1 MLPLR
6 MLGLLILILCHY
18 DGDSVCPPE
27 SNPLTLDPPELMV
40 EHEQSFQVN
49 CSSTTHNYDK
59 IFWSSENGIIDEEE
73 EMEFITLVVANM
85 SDWDVQHQCKIKI
98 DETHEC
104 SKDLRLTV
112 YKNPESVIMFPISSV
127 HPVVEGTQYQ
137 IQCDIINVAPV
148 QNLTVRWYQ
157 GNENIRTV
165 SFTNTTKKPVS
176 ESSILTLSLSREDNG
191 AQFRC
196 EAQLDLGPQE
206 PQLPTVSSETQTL
219 SVEYKPVV
227 ECQSK
232 FTVREHNFSLSMMPC
247 QADGN
252 PPASVKW
259 YHQGR
264 LIDASQP
271 LTRMDSGEI
280 EFIATNKIGR
290 VNATIVVTVEY
301 APEFHQRENVPVV
314 VTKGSNVSLVC
325 EADGNPPPEIHWAY
339 DAAGLDKVNTAENQS
354 NLNIIG
360 VTNDTTYFCIA
371 TNKLRVINKP
381 IFVQVETI
389 STAANSVDM
398 ATPGPSEPRA
408 CPLELMPARPV
419 VRYGDQVSVNCSTSS
434 TDHVG
439 MGWEAAA
446 GGTDFRENV
455 TLVTWSVEQLKDWN
469 MSPKCYITLE
479 DNYQC
484 LKMPF
489 ITLYKTPDT
498 ISVSVVGHAGLMM
511 EGTEYHLQ
519 CDIINVAP
527 VQNLT
532 VRWYRGNET
541 VKTELINDPRKTP
554 GDVSRHLTVIPTAN
568 YNGAEFRCEAQLY
581 LGPDRL
587 QHPPTATSA
596 PYIAS
601 VLYKPLIQACP
612 SDYTGVEHNFTLSTV
627 PCQADGNPP
636 SDVQWQHQGR
646 MINKSM
652 LLTRMHSGTYIFE
665 AVNIMGRTSTS
676 IDITVEYGPAFT
688 CDDRYEV
695 IENAEHQIQ
704 CKPEGKPEPLI
715 TWLKDGKKVPSPVR
729 LRKHDSGKYSLTAT
743 NKHGEAQHPLYVD
756 VLYAPEFQQG
766 NDTVEVT
773 RGSSVSLVC
782 SAEGNP
788 PPKLH
793 WNYIS
798 APNVNETTG
807 GRQRNI
813 IITGATYT
821 NTGIYICVATNKVG
835 TVTRSTTL
843 IMKDYTIVI
852 IGVTMAI
859 LFIFIALLITLC
871 YCKTKHGQYD
881 FLPVRTKDGPDI
893 PMTPQSA

>member
-6 MLGLLILILCHY
+6 MLGLLILMLFHCAA
-18 DGDSVCPPE
+18 DSVCPPE
-27 SNPLTLDPPELMV
+27 SNPLTLDPPEVMV
-40 EHEQSFQVN
+40 EHGQSFQVN
-49 CSSTTHNYDK
+49 CSTTLDHEM
-59 IFWSSENGIIDEEE
+59 IFWRDENGIIDVEED
-73 EMEFITLVVANM
+73 MEFITLMVANM
-85 SDWDVQHQCKIKI
+85 SDWDVQPQCKIKI

-104 SKDLRLTV
+104 SKDLLLTI
-112 YKNPESVIMFPISSV
+112 YKNPESVTMFPINYA

-157 GNENIRTV
+157 GNKNIHTD

-176 ESSILTLSLSREDNG
+176 ESSILTLNLSREDNG
-191 AQFRC
+191 AQVRC

-206 PQLPTVSSETQTL
+206 PQLPTVSSKTQTL
-219 SVEYKPVV
+219 FVEYKPVV

-232 FTVREHNFSLSMMPC
+232 FTGREHDFNLSMVPC

-259 YHQGR
+259 YHKGR
-264 LIDASQP
+264 LINASQP

-280 EFIATNKIGR
+280 EFTATNRIGR
-290 VNATIVVTVEY
+290 ANATIVVTVEY
-301 APEFHQRENVPVV
+301 APEFHQLENVPVV
-314 VTKGSNVSLVC
+314 VAKGSNVSLGC

-354 NLNIIG
+354 NLNITG

-371 TNKLRVINKP
+371 TNKLRVISKP

-398 ATPGPSEPRA
+398 ATPEPSEPRA

-419 VRYGDQVSVNCSTSS
+419 VRYGDPASVNCSTSS

-439 MGWEAAA
+439 MGWEAAD
-446 GGTDFRENV
+446 GGTEFQENV
-455 TLVTWSVEQLKDWN
+455 TFVIWTVKQLEDWT
-469 MSPKCYITLE
+469 MSPKCYITLH
-479 DNYQC
+479 DNFQC
-484 LKMPF
+484 LKTPF

-498 ISVSVVGHAGLMM
+498 MSVSAVGHAGPMM
-511 EGTEYHLQ
+511 ERTEYHLQ

-541 VKTELINDPRKTP
+541 VKTELINDTRRRSSN
-554 GDVSRHLTVIPTAN
+554 VSSHLTVIPTADD
-568 YNGAEFRCEAQLY
+568 NGAEFGCEAQLY
-581 LGPDRL
+581 LGPDEL
-587 QHPPTATSA
+587 QPHPTATSA

-612 SDYTGVEHNFTLSTV
+612 SHYTGVEHSFTLSMV

-636 SDVQWQHQGR
+636 STVQWHHQGR
-646 MINKSM
+646 LTNKSM
-652 LLTRMHSGTYIFE
+652 PLTRMHSGTYIFE
-665 AVNIMGRTSTS
+665 AVNTMGRTNTS

-704 CKPEGKPEPLI
+704 CKPEGKPEPVI
-715 TWLKDGKKVPSPVR
+715 TWFKDGKEVSSPVR
-729 LRKHDSGKYSLTAT
+729 LTKNDSGKYSLKAT
-743 NKHGEAQHPLYVD
+743 NEHGDAQHLLYAD

-773 RGSSVSLVC
+773 QGSIVSLVC

-793 WNYIS
+793 WNYTS

-813 IITGATYT
+813 IITGATST

-843 IMKDYTIVI
+843 IMKDNTTAIICVTVTILLI
-852 IGVTMAI
+852 IIIIV
-859 LFIFIALLITLC
+859 ITLC
-871 YCKTKHGQYD
+871 YCKKKHGQYD
-881 FLPVRTKDGPDI
+881 FLPVRTRDGPNI
-893 PMTPQSA
+893 PMTSQSA